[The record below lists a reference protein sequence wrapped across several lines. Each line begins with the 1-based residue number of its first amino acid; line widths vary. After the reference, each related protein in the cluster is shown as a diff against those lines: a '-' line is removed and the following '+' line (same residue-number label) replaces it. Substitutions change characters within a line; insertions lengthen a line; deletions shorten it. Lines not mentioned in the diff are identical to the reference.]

1 MFDMCD
7 NIRFDSSRVVHLA
20 ERLIDVLLIIRS
32 SEQAARTMGEI
43 EEIRRDVLSTFIKD
57 EAMKN
62 EKYKEFIDKLERKD
76 GSQSTFDYNID
87 LMNANKK
94 DEDKIDKVA
103 HRKQRIQIETFF
115 IKVFNDLIVVENAQS
130 FNLKILHGGLKGDVL
145 LTFSNGKNSSED
157 FFIRFQQKDM
167 DVPAIKYWIFDEN

>member
-62 EKYKEFIDKLERKD
+62 EKI
-76 GSQSTFDYNID
+76 
-87 LMNANKK
+87 
-94 DEDKIDKVA
+94 
-103 HRKQRIQIETFF
+103 QRI
-115 IKVFNDLIVVENAQS
+115 
-130 FNLKILHGGLKGDVL
+130 
-145 LTFSNGKNSSED
+145 
-157 FFIRFQQKDM
+157 
-167 DVPAIKYWIFDEN
+167 Y